1 VVVTEELPVEAAV
14 VEDPVEEDPELV
26 VTEYQPVVTSEQT
39 NGVKEGG
46 ASFTF
51 FPKPMPQLF
60 LNACPPAVSF
70 GFCFSFQRNSLTGQP
85 LLFSHDIWLT

>member
-14 VEDPVEEDPELV
+14 VEDPVEKDPELV

-46 ASFTF
+46 ASFTSF
-51 FPKPMPQLF
+51 KNPFPCCSSTLAF
-60 LNACPPAVSF
+60 LDARASLWF
-70 GFCFSFQRNSLTGQP
+70 LFSF
-85 LLFSHDIWLT
+85 